1 FAHNETA
8 VYLYQKMGYAMTNIR
23 MRKQLC

>member
-1 FAHNETA
+1 HNETA